1 MKNFLKYFPLK
12 LTIQNLL
19 EINQIH
25 TPMTLKFQ
33 TVQDYYILGQQEK
46 VNFRGDPD
54 HHEIPQLC
62 YSISMQL
69 HDRLLPTYGTTK
81 SRGFSLRTEHA
92 KKTTLKKGII
102 LNLGFQIFTLIHFQT
117 KICNISFPN
126 FTALQCRIRLITCLS
141 YVLMISL
148 ECLNKMADYLVNW
161 PFCSDDFIRSYE
173 IIRSQNSR

>member
-19 EINQIH
+19 EINQIIH

-92 KKTTLKKGII
+92 KKTTLKKVSSSTLDFRLSHCSIFNKKSATFLSPI
-102 LNLGFQIFTLIHFQT
+102 LLHY
-117 KICNISFPN
+117 C
-126 FTALQCRIRLITCLS
+126 ALLLDRSPAFLTS
-141 YVLMISL
+141 
-148 ECLNKMADYLVNW
+148 N
-161 PFCSDDFIRSYE
+161 DFIRSNK
-173 IIRSQNSR
+173 IIRTKWLIHVVISQFVLMIL